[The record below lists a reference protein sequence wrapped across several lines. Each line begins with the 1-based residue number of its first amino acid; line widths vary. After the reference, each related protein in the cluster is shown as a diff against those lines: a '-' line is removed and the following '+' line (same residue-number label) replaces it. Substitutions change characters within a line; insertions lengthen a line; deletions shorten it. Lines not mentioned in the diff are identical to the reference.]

1 MNLRK
6 ARKVLLRLAE
16 CAMVSRGMRKGRRA
30 LIWPKPGIAMAALRR
45 SWKAGDWHW
54 AEMGRVGYRW
64 VLNGDP
70 RLPKLR
76 VKWRQT

>member
-6 ARKVLLRLAE
+6 ARKVLRRTAE
-16 CAMVSRGMRKGRRA
+16 CAMVANGLTRQRN
-30 LIWPKPGIAMAALRR
+30 LIWPKVGRIMAALRR

-54 AEMGRVGYRW
+54 AEMVRIGHRW
-64 VLNGDP
+64 QLDGEP

-76 VKWRQT
+76 IRWR